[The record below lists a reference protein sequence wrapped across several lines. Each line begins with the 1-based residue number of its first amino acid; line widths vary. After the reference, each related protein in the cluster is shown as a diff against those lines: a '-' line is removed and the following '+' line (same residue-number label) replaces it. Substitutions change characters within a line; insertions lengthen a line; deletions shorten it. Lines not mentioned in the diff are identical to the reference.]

1 MAAKNDSSSE
11 ENDKKETTLP
21 SGYHYGWYTME
32 QLAEYYDQ
40 LIGRSKIISVILLV
54 RAMTMMMM
62 TQKLLMILT

>member
-11 ENDKKETTLP
+11 ENDGKETTLP

-40 LIGRSKIISVILLV
+40 LIGRTMIILVMLLV
-54 RAMTMMMM
+54 MAMTMMMM
-62 TQKLLMILT
+62 TQKLLLMVT

>member
-11 ENDKKETTLP
+11 ENDRKETTLP

-40 LIGRSKIISVILLV
+40 LIGRYKMILMMLLV
-54 RAMTMMMM
+54 MAMTMMMM
-62 TQKLLMILT
+62 TQGCF

>member
-11 ENDKKETTLP
+11 ENDRKETTLP

-40 LIGRSKIISVILLV
+40 LIGRSKIMLV
-54 RAMTMMMM
+54 MWLVMAMTMMMM
-62 TQKLLMILT
+62 TKKLLLMLT

>member
-11 ENDKKETTLP
+11 ENDKKVTTLP

-40 LIGRSKIISVILLV
+40 LIGTLLV
-54 RAMTMMMM
+54 MATMIMMMP
-62 TQKLLMILT
+62 QKRLLMFT

>member
-11 ENDKKETTLP
+11 ENDRKETTLP

-40 LIGRSKIISVILLV
+40 LIGKSKMILMTLLV
-54 RAMTMMMM
+54 MTMTLML
-62 TQKLLMILT
+62 TQKMLLALS